1 MSLTPDH
8 VAQALRHLRK
18 SDPVLRDVIRRV
30 GPFQLKPRGARFQS
44 LVRSILAQQI
54 STAVARSMWRKL
66 EVRLAPS
73 KVTPEAIGRLSLDEL
88 RAVGLSRQ
96 KSSYLHDLTAK
107 VLDGSVRLHRVHRLT
122 DEEIIDELIQVK
134 GIGRWTV
141 QMFLIFCLGRPDVFA
156 PDDFGLRSAIQKL
169 YGLPELPK
177 RAEAESIA
185 APWRPHATVASW
197 YLWRSLDVP
206 QDAVL

>member
-8 VAQALRHLRK
+8 VARALRHLRR
-18 SDPVLRDVIRRV
+18 SDPVLAEVIRRV
-30 GPFQLKPRGARFQS
+30 GPFRLTPRRGRFQS

-54 STAVARSMWRKL
+54 STAVARSMLKKL
-66 EVRLAPS
+66 EARLAPS
-73 KVTPEAIGRLSLDEL
+73 KLTPESLDRLSFDDL
-88 RAVGLSRQ
+88 RAIGLSRQ
-96 KSSYLHDLTAK
+96 KASYLQDLTAK
-107 VLDGSVRLHRVHRLT
+107 VLDRSVRLHRVHRLT

-177 RAEAESIA
+177 RAESEEIA

-197 YLWRSLDVP
+197 YLWRSLE
-206 QDAVL
+206 LE